1 MKKTRFELS
10 IKEQEIMELFWN
22 SEDGLTSVDI
32 YEQLRDSVLNSTYVH
47 RALNT
52 LIDKNLI
59 EECGSIRYNKQYA
72 RKFKAVYTKEE
83 YAANLLNEKGLHL
96 NSLKGI
102 ATAFIKQSNYDNSYT
117 KAEIINELKLLI
129 DEIDKGE

>member
-52 LIDKNLI
+52 L
-59 EECGSIRYNKQYA
+59 
-72 RKFKAVYTKEE
+72 
-83 YAANLLNEKGLHL
+83 
-96 NSLKGI
+96 
-102 ATAFIKQSNYDNSYT
+102 
-117 KAEIINELKLLI
+117 
-129 DEIDKGE
+129 

>member
-32 YEQLRDSVLNSTYVH
+32 YEQLRDSVLNSTDVH

-52 LIDKNLI
+52 LI
-59 EECGSIRYNKQYA
+59 
-72 RKFKAVYTKEE
+72 
-83 YAANLLNEKGLHL
+83 
-96 NSLKGI
+96 
-102 ATAFIKQSNYDNSYT
+102 
-117 KAEIINELKLLI
+117 EIGRASCRERVASPV
-129 DEIDKGE
+129 